1 MRSRLVILIVA
12 LLLGGVAA
20 LATNWYLNRAT
31 ERLEAGT
38 EPVEV
43 LVASEQIPRGAL
55 ADDLLDKGLIV
66 TREVPQRYVAAD
78 AVSSPKAI
86 RGQVLAAPL
95 SAGELVTTARFQA
108 PMEAGLA
115 YSLPDGFVA
124 VTIPSDAVRGV
135 AGLLQPGDFVMVTAT
150 FEPGPNGVEALT
162 RVLLPKA
169 RVLAVGTDVGAQTT
183 AQDTGSQRSLTS
195 STTSTQDEQA
205 AQAAPTVTLALAPI
219 DVEKVVFAEEQGSV
233 WLALLPATETEI
245 PVTAGRTLQSLY
257 E

>member
-1 MRSRLVILIVA
+1 MRSRLIILIVA

-20 LATNWYLNRAT
+20 LTTNWYLNRAT

-43 LVASEQIPRGAL
+43 LVASETIPRGAL
-55 ADDLLDKGLIV
+55 ADDLLDDGLIV
-66 TREVPQRYVAAD
+66 TREVPRRYVSAD

-108 PMEAGLA
+108 PLEAGLA
-115 YSLPDGFVA
+115 YSVPDGLVA

-169 RVLAVGTDVGAQTT
+169 RVLAVGTDVGAPAAEEPTN
-183 AQDTGSQRSLTS
+183 DRSLTANTS
-195 STTSTQDEQA
+195 SGPEEQA
-205 AQAAPTVTLALAPI
+205 AQAAPTVTLALAPL
-219 DVEKVVFAEEQGSV
+219 DVEKIVFAEEQGSV
-233 WLALLPATETEI
+233 WLALLPATETEL
-245 PVTAGRTLQSLY
+245 PATAGRTLQSLY

>member
-1 MRSRLVILIVA
+1 MRSRLAILIVA
-12 LLLGGVAA
+12 LALGGLAA
-20 LATNWYLNRAT
+20 LTTNWYLNRAT

-43 LVASEQIPRGAL
+43 LVASEAIPRGAM
-55 ADDLLDKGLIV
+55 ADDLIDSGQIV
-66 TREVPQRYVAAD
+66 TREVPRRYVSAD

-108 PMEAGLA
+108 PKEAGLA
-115 YSLPDGFVA
+115 YSVPKGLVA
-124 VTIPSDAVRGV
+124 VSIPSDAVKGV
-135 AGLLQPGDFVMVTAT
+135 AGLLKPGDFVMVVAT

-169 RVLAVGTDVGAQTT
+169 RVLAVGTDVGAQS
-183 AQDTGSQRSLTS
+183 AVSQGDDRSLTAN
-195 STTSTQDEQA
+195 TTEAQQQEQTG
-205 AQAAPTVTLALAPI
+205 AAPTVTLALAPL
-219 DVEKVVFAEEQGSV
+219 DAEKLVFAEEQGSV
-233 WLALLPATETEI
+233 WLALLPATETEV
-245 PVTAGRTLQSLY
+245 PGTVGRTLQTLY